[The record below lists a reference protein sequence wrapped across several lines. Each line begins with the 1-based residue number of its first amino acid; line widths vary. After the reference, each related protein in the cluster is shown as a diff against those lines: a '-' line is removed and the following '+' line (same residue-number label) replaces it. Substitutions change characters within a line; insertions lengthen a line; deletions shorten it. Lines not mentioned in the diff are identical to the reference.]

1 MSETKQDFLNKEGLA
16 NRRAERVTHS
26 LFLTLDFFDPLDL
39 PQVKYELLRAARVDN
54 ISVTEACNLFGF
66 SREYFYR
73 LEKAFMKHGYVS
85 VIGSAMG
92 RRPIIALNQEIVS
105 FIVHRKMEEPRLSGM
120 ALRKEILQQYSIDCS
135 GRTVER
141 IIEKLGLEKKG
152 RYRV

>member
-1 MSETKQDFLNKEGLA
+1 M
-16 NRRAERVTHS
+16 
-26 LFLTLDFFDPLDL
+26 
-39 PQVKYELLRAARVDN
+39 KYELLRAARVDN